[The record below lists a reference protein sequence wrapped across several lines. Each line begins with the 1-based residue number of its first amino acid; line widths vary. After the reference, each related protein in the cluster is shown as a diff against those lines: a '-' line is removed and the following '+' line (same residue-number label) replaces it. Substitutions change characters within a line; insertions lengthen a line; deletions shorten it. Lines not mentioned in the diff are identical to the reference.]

1 MDLKG
6 VSYEIDD
13 ADEER
18 THLWVTVNDA
28 DGAVIEI
35 IEQYPLEE
43 RERAYAMARRLAN
56 LLDLPLKLL
65 QDRDREAQPITDA
78 DPNAVPSGGI

>member
-1 MDLKG
+1 MDKDA
-6 VSYEIDD
+6 SYVEIDD
-13 ADEER
+13 ADPEG

-28 DGAVIEI
+28 DGSMIEM

-43 RERAYAMARRLAN
+43 RVRAYAMARRLAE

-65 QDRDREAQPITDA
+65 KSRDREARPITDA
-78 DPNAVPSGGI
+78 DFPSNE